1 MLVLFRFDCASLE
14 GFHGGTVSKA
24 ELRLFTNS
32 GNTLGTVGR
41 VLSSW
46 SEGNKNND
54 YPGKAPPTPGA
65 SMKHPHGMNTDINQD
80 EYGQSVP
87 SGTPGSWKS
96 GDFSATNGHGSDTGV
111 GLDGDMARGHK
122 EKSTY
127 CLVYDVTDIVQT
139 WASKEVENDGLWMA
153 NGNYV
158 INFKEAG
165 SDAQPV
171 LFISY
176 TPKVPAGTVIQLR

>member
-1 MLVLFRFDCASLE
+1 MPVLAGLWDAS
-14 GFHGGTVSKA
+14 
-24 ELRLFTNS
+24 
-32 GNTLGTVGR
+32 
-41 VLSSW
+41 
-46 SEGNKNND
+46 
-54 YPGKAPPTPGA
+54 
-65 SMKHPHGMNTDINQD
+65 
-80 EYGQSVP
+80 
-87 SGTPGSWKS
+87 
-96 GDFSATNGHGSDTGV
+96 
-111 GLDGDMARGHK
+111 

-153 NGNYV
+153 NSNYV

-165 SDAQPV
+165 SDKQPV